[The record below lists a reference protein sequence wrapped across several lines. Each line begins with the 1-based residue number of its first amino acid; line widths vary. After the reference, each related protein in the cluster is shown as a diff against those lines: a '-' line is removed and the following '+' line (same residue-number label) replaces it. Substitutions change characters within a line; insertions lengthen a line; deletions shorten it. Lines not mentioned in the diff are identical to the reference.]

1 MNREK
6 QIERFISE
14 SIKQGVP
21 IFDDIRLLNLLQQ
34 METKEVQMFW
44 IHYSASRAFSQANV
58 HVPDWKTKEQEQYFK
73 ELSSSLLFYPKEK
86 DTDGKYI
93 IDRNDLI
100 DHVRK
105 HLENIINQDIQSN
118 KAFKRKTFLEKLTT
132 YILASTLIIIPFF
145 IVSSLFSY
153 NPICKV
159 ILIACYV
166 MYGLNLLLYPLVT
179 FIIRRRHSKI
189 IV

>member
-86 DTDGKYI
+86 DTDGKY
-93 IDRNDLI
+93 
-100 DHVRK
+100 
-105 HLENIINQDIQSN
+105 E
-118 KAFKRKTFLEKLTT
+118 T
-132 YILASTLIIIPFF
+132 
-145 IVSSLFSY
+145 
-153 NPICKV
+153 
-159 ILIACYV
+159 CYC
-166 MYGLNLLLYPLVT
+166 G
-179 FIIRRRHSKI
+179 
-189 IV
+189 